1 MEDLNYIKRTVTV
14 TAESSSIPFP
24 DIVRTWAWGENVQYR
39 NARLIRAL
47 DTDFTFE
54 VEICVGAPATPTLR
68 DVSKLEIDFARDSKL
83 TPFSIATLKDR
94 YLLDGESSPQEA
106 FARAAMAFAD
116 DEAHAARLY
125 HYSSNLWFMFATPA
139 LSNPPKRIGWAAKW
153 EDNFKPECFDP
164 KVRGMPISCFLNAPQ
179 DSRGSLTNHYSET
192 AWLAS
197 VGGGVGAYWGA
208 IRSNGM
214 STSNGSASSGVIPF
228 VGVVD
233 RLVLAFAQ
241 GRTRRASYAAWMDI
255 SHPEIIEFMEI
266 RKPTGGDSNRRSL
279 NLHNGVV
286 IPDAFMHIID
296 KCTKDPFY
304 DDAWPLVDPHT
315 KEITEYVS
323 AKLLWQR
330 LLELRMQTGEPYIM
344 FSDTVNN
351 ALPQSQKDL
360 GLRVYHSNLCSE
372 ITLPVNAF
380 RTAVCCLSSLN
391 LEHFDVWSKE
401 PLFIE
406 DLIRM
411 LDNILEFFLNNAS
424 KISDED
430 RQELNALMR
439 EELQKEGFDN
449 DQINKIINI
458 TAKQVKNDLRKA
470 LFSAYRER
478 SVGLGAMGW
487 HTLLQKKRIPF
498 ESPMAYSLNDRV
510 FAHIKKEAHKA
521 TVKLAKERGACP
533 DAGGEMRRNMH
544 LLAIAPNASSS
555 IICGGVSPGIEPNRA
570 NAFVQKTTSGSWI
583 VFNPE
588 LEKEL
593 ELLGLNTLEMRNK
606 IISNKGSVADIEELP
621 EYTRAVFKT
630 FSEID
635 QRHIVAQA
643 GRRQKEI
650 CQAQSLNLA
659 FDPTSH
665 VAYVHTVH
673 LNAWKEGCKTLYYVR
688 SESVRRADNSGVSSV
703 KLNQPSL
710 DSLKE
715 EVCLACEG

>member
-1 MEDLNYIKRTVTV
+1 MEDLNFIKRTVTV
-14 TAESSSIPFP
+14 TAESSSVPFP
-24 DIVRTWAWGENVQYR
+24 EVVRTWAWSENVQYR

-54 VEICVGAPATPTLR
+54 LEVCVNAPAVASLR
-68 DVSKLEIDFARDSKL
+68 DVAKLEIDFSRDAKL

-94 YLLDGESSPQEA
+94 YLLDGETSPQEA
-106 FARAAMAFAD
+106 FARASMAFAD
-116 DEAHAARLY
+116 DEAHAARIY
-125 HYSSNLWFMFATPA
+125 HYSSSLWFMFATPA
-139 LSNPPKRIGWAAKW
+139 LSNPPKRISWARKW
-153 EDNFKPECFDP
+153 TDNFKPECFDP
-164 KVRGMPISCFLNAPQ
+164 RVRGMPISCFLNGPQ
-179 DSRGSLTNHYSET
+179 DSRKDLTAHYKET
-192 AWLAS
+192 GWLAS

-214 STSNGSASSGVIPF
+214 ATANGSASSGVIPF

-241 GRTRRASYAAWMDI
+241 GRTRRASYAAWIDI
-255 SHPEIIEFMEI
+255 SHPEIIEFMEM
-266 RKPTGGDSNRRSL
+266 RKPTGGDANRRSL

-286 IPDAFMHIID
+286 IPDAFMYIIE
-296 KCTKDPFY
+296 KCMTDPFY
-304 DDAWPLVDPHT
+304 DDSWALVDPHT

-330 LLELRMQTGEPYIM
+330 LIELRMQTGEPYIM
-344 FSDTVNN
+344 FSDTVNE

-372 ITLPVNAF
+372 ITLPINAF

-401 PLFIE
+401 ALFIE

-411 LDNILEFFLNNAS
+411 LDNILEFFLHNAG
-424 KISDED
+424 KISEED
-430 RQELNALMR
+430 RKELNELMR
-439 EELQKEGFDN
+439 EELVNEGLSDDKIDN
-449 DQINKIINI
+449 IINLV
-458 TAKQVKNDLRKA
+458 AKQTKNDLRKA
-470 LFSAYRER
+470 LFSASRER

-570 NAFVQKTTSGSWI
+570 NAFVQKTSSGSWV
-583 VFNPE
+583 VFNAE

-593 ELLGLNTLEMRNK
+593 EFLGLNTEEMRNR

-630 FSEID
+630 FAEMD

-650 CQAQSLNLA
+650 CQSQSLNLA
-659 FDPTSH
+659 FDPTAH
-665 VAYVHTVH
+665 VAYVSTTHV
-673 LNAWKEGCKTLYYVR
+673 NAWKSGCKTLYYLR
-688 SESVRRADNSGVSSV
+688 SESIRRADNSGLKASRNVE
-703 KLNQPSL
+703 PSL
-710 DSLKE
+710 ESLKE